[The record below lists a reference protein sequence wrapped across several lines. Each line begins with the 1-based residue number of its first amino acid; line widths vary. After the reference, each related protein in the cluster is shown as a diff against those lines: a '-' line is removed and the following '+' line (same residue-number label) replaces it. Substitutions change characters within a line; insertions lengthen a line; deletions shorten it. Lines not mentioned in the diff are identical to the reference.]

1 MNDDFNSVLN
11 KFSEILKEKN
21 IDINNIVNSS
31 TNHSDSECS
40 ADNNH
45 QFSDLTNNISNN
57 SSDTGDFSFDVETI
71 LKIKEIILKL
81 NKNQNSARNKLLL
94 SLKPY
99 LENDKQE
106 KLESYIKIANFLS
119 IMEEMNLGIS
129 FLENKQGYDFILIIT
144 LFLLI
149 I

>member
-45 QFSDLTNNISNN
+45 QFSDLKNNISNN
-57 SSDTGDFSFDVETI
+57 SSDTADFSFDVETI

-119 IMEEMNLGIS
+119 VMEEMNLGIS